1 MKKFI
6 AYVVL
11 FVSGIILMGAGTIGD
26 AIYLAAYQYP
36 DSISVGGMVIIIGM
50 VMAIVGGILM
60 FVNAVK
66 KPN

>member
-26 AIYLAAYQYP
+26 AIYRSAYLYP
-36 DSISVGGMVIIIGM
+36 DFTTGLLMIIIWM
-50 VMAIVGGILM
+50 VMAIVGGLFM
-60 FVNAVK
+60 FINAVK

>member
-11 FVSGIILMGAGTIGD
+11 FVSGIILMGAGTIGE
-26 AIYLAAYQYP
+26 AIYLVAYQYP
-36 DSISVGGMVIIIGM
+36 DGIGVGGVVIFVGM

-66 KPN
+66 KAN